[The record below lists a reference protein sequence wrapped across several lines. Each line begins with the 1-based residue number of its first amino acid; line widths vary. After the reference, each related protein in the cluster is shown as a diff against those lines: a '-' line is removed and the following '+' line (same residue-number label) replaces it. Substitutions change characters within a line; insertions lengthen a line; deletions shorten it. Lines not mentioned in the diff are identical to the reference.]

1 MKKILISIIIILLIG
16 LGYTIGVKSLS
27 IGQLKLES
35 VGDIKN
41 ASANLDQKFNTSKEI
56 SAKTYPKSIEDLDK
70 VVRDL
75 KTAKQQ
81 YQAKTL
87 NNPDVQSNLGVIQVE
102 KYNIEYLWTIIGN
115 YATKNGVT
123 LTLDIKSTS
132 AQDVYNLNFSLEGK
146 YIGITDFIYSLE
158 DDSELKFEIKDFK
171 MLSDKITTK
180 NTAANVTDN
189 EAASN
194 ENGENQESNNTVN
207 DNSKTNSN
215 STNTTNKQN
224 TTTDNSQKNT
234 ESKGD
239 GITLYATF
247 TVENVGINLNE

>member
-16 LGYTIGVKSLS
+16 LGYIIGVKSLS

-41 ASANLDQKFNTSKEI
+41 ASASLDQKFNTSKEI

-87 NNPDVQSNLGVIQVE
+87 NNPDVQSNLGIIQVE

-171 MLSDKITTK
+171 ISSDKITTK
-180 NTAANVTDN
+180 NTATNVTDN
-189 EAASN
+189 EVASN
-194 ENGENQESNNTVN
+194 ENGDNQESNNTVN

-215 STNTTNKQN
+215 STNTNQQD
-224 TTTDNSQKNT
+224 TTANNSQDNT
-234 ESKGD
+234 ESNGD

>member
-87 NNPDVQSNLGVIQVE
+87 NNPDVQSNLGIIQVE

-115 YATKNGVT
+115 YATKNGVK

-171 MLSDKITTK
+171 ISSDKITTK
-180 NTAANVTDN
+180 NTATNVTDN
-189 EAASN
+189 EVASN
-194 ENGENQESNNTVN
+194 ENGDNQESNNTVN

-215 STNTTNKQN
+215 STNTNQQDTIAN
-224 TTTDNSQKNT
+224 NSQDNA

>member
-16 LGYTIGVKSLS
+16 LGYIIGVKSLS

-41 ASANLDQKFNTSKEI
+41 ASASLDQKFNTSKEI

-87 NNPDVQSNLGVIQVE
+87 NNPDVQSNLGIIQVE

-171 MLSDKITTK
+171 ISSDKITTK
-180 NTAANVTDN
+180 NTATNVTDN
-189 EAASN
+189 EVASN
-194 ENGENQESNNTVN
+194 ENGENQESNNNTAN
-207 DNSKTNSN
+207 DNSKTNS
-215 STNTTNKQN
+215 TNTTNQQD
-224 TTTDNSQKNT
+224 TTANNSQDNT

>member
-87 NNPDVQSNLGVIQVE
+87 NNPDVQSNLGIIQVE

-158 DDSELKFEIKDFK
+158 DDDELKFEIKDFK
-171 MLSDKITTK
+171 ILFGKKS
-180 NTAANVTDN
+180 
-189 EAASN
+189 
-194 ENGENQESNNTVN
+194 
-207 DNSKTNSN
+207 
-215 STNTTNKQN
+215 
-224 TTTDNSQKNT
+224 
-234 ESKGD
+234 
-239 GITLYATF
+239 
-247 TVENVGINLNE
+247 

>member
-87 NNPDVQSNLGVIQVE
+87 NNPDVQSNLGIIQVE

-171 MLSDKITTK
+171 ISSDKITTK
-180 NTAANVTDN
+180 NTATNVTDN
-189 EAASN
+189 EVASN
-194 ENGENQESNNTVN
+194 ENGDNQESNNTVN

-215 STNTTNKQN
+215 STNTNQQD
-224 TTTDNSQKNT
+224 TTTNNSQDNT

>member
-41 ASANLDQKFNTSKEI
+41 ASASLDQKFNTSKEI

-87 NNPDVQSNLGVIQVE
+87 NNPDVQSNLGIIQVE

-115 YATKNGVT
+115 YATKNVT

-171 MLSDKITTK
+171 ISSDKITTK
-180 NTAANVTDN
+180 NTATNVTDN
-189 EAASN
+189 EIASN
-194 ENGENQESNNTVN
+194 ENGDNQESNNTVN

-215 STNTTNKQN
+215 STNTNQQD
-224 TTTDNSQKNT
+224 TTANNSQDNT

>member
-171 MLSDKITTK
+171 MSSDKITTK
-180 NTAANVTDN
+180 STATNVTDN
-189 EAASN
+189 EVASN
-194 ENGENQESNNTVN
+194 ESGDKQESNNNTAN
-207 DNSKTNSN
+207 DNSKTNN
-215 STNTTNKQN
+215 TNTTQQD
-224 TTTDNSQKNT
+224 TTANNSQDNT

>member
-41 ASANLDQKFNTSKEI
+41 ASASLDQKFNTSKEI

-87 NNPDVQSNLGVIQVE
+87 NNPDVQSNLGIIQVE

-171 MLSDKITTK
+171 ISSDKITTK
-180 NTAANVTDN
+180 NTATNVTDN
-189 EAASN
+189 EVASN
-194 ENGENQESNNTVN
+194 ENGDNQESNNTVN

-215 STNTTNKQN
+215 STNTNQQE
-224 TTTDNSQKNT
+224 TTANNSQDNT

>member
-41 ASANLDQKFNTSKEI
+41 ASASLDQKFNTSKEI

-87 NNPDVQSNLGVIQVE
+87 NNPDVQSNLGIIQVE

-171 MLSDKITTK
+171 ISSDKITTK
-180 NTAANVTDN
+180 NTATNVTDN
-189 EAASN
+189 EVASN
-194 ENGENQESNNTVN
+194 ENGDNHESNNTVN

-215 STNTTNKQN
+215 STNTNQQD
-224 TTTDNSQKNT
+224 TTENNSQDNT

>member
-87 NNPDVQSNLGVIQVE
+87 NNPDVQSNLGIIQVE

-171 MLSDKITTK
+171 ISSDKITTK
-180 NTAANVTDN
+180 NTATNVTDN
-189 EAASN
+189 EVASN
-194 ENGENQESNNTVN
+194 ENGDNQESNNTVN

-215 STNTTNKQN
+215 STNTNQQG
-224 TTTDNSQKNT
+224 TTANNSQDNT

>member
-87 NNPDVQSNLGVIQVE
+87 NNPDVQSNLGIIQVE

-171 MLSDKITTK
+171 ISSDKITTK
-180 NTAANVTDN
+180 NTATNVTDN
-189 EAASN
+189 EVASN
-194 ENGENQESNNTVN
+194 ENGDNQESNNTVN

-215 STNTTNKQN
+215 STNTNQQD
-224 TTTDNSQKNT
+224 TTAKNSQDNT

>member
-41 ASANLDQKFNTSKEI
+41 ASASLDQKFNTSKEI

-87 NNPDVQSNLGVIQVE
+87 NNPDVQSNLGIIQVE

-171 MLSDKITTK
+171 ISSDKITTK
-180 NTAANVTDN
+180 NTATNVTDN
-189 EAASN
+189 EIASN
-194 ENGENQESNNTVN
+194 ENGDNQESNNTVN
-207 DNSKTNSN
+207 DNSKTNNN
-215 STNTTNKQN
+215 STNTNQQD
-224 TTTDNSQKNT
+224 TTANNSQDNT

>member
-41 ASANLDQKFNTSKEI
+41 ASASLDQKFNTSKEI

-171 MLSDKITTK
+171 ISSDKITTK
-180 NTAANVTDN
+180 NTATNVTDN
-189 EAASN
+189 EVASN
-194 ENGENQESNNTVN
+194 ENGDNQESNNTVN

-215 STNTTNKQN
+215 STNTNQQD
-224 TTTDNSQKNT
+224 TTANNSQDDT

>member
-87 NNPDVQSNLGVIQVE
+87 NNPDVQSNLGIIQVE

-115 YATKNGVT
+115 YATKNGVK

-171 MLSDKITTK
+171 ISSDKITTK
-180 NTAANVTDN
+180 NTATNVTDN
-189 EAASN
+189 EVASN
-194 ENGENQESNNTVN
+194 ENEDNQESNNTVN

-215 STNTTNKQN
+215 STNTNQQD
-224 TTTDNSQKNT
+224 TTANNSQDNA

>member
-41 ASANLDQKFNTSKEI
+41 ASASLDQKFNTSKEI

-87 NNPDVQSNLGVIQVE
+87 NNPDVQSNLGIIQVE

-171 MLSDKITTK
+171 ISSDKITTK
-180 NTAANVTDN
+180 DTATNVTDN
-189 EAASN
+189 EVASN
-194 ENGENQESNNTVN
+194 ENGDNQESNNTVN

-215 STNTTNKQN
+215 STNTNQQD
-224 TTTDNSQKNT
+224 TTANNSQDNT

>member
-1 MKKILISIIIILLIG
+1 MLVL
-16 LGYTIGVKSLS
+16 TW
-27 IGQLKLES
+27 
-35 VGDIKN
+35 IKN
-41 ASANLDQKFNTSKEI
+41 SIQAKKFQL
-56 SAKTYPKSIEDLDK
+56 KTYPKSIEDLRSK

-87 NNPDVQSNLGVIQVE
+87 NNPDVQSNLGIIQVE

-132 AQDVYNLNFSLEGK
+132 TAQDVYNLNFSLEGK

-171 MLSDKITTK
+171 ISSDKITTK
-180 NTAANVTDN
+180 NTATNVTDN
-189 EAASN
+189 EVTSN
-194 ENGENQESNNTVN
+194 ENGDNQE
-207 DNSKTNSN
+207 K
-215 STNTTNKQN
+215 
-224 TTTDNSQKNT
+224 
-234 ESKGD
+234 
-239 GITLYATF
+239 
-247 TVENVGINLNE
+247 

>member
-16 LGYTIGVKSLS
+16 LGYIIGVKSLS

-41 ASANLDQKFNTSKEI
+41 ASASLDQKFNTSKEI

-81 YQAKTL
+81 DQAKTL
-87 NNPDVQSNLGVIQVE
+87 NNPDVQSNLGIIQVE

-171 MLSDKITTK
+171 ISSDKITTK
-180 NTAANVTDN
+180 NTATNVTDN
-189 EAASN
+189 EVASN
-194 ENGENQESNNTVN
+194 ENGDNHESNNTVN

-215 STNTTNKQN
+215 STNTNQQD
-224 TTTDNSQKNT
+224 TTENNSQDNT

>member
-87 NNPDVQSNLGVIQVE
+87 NNPDVQSNLGIIQLE

-171 MLSDKITTK
+171 ISSDKITTK
-180 NTAANVTDN
+180 NTATNVTDN
-189 EAASN
+189 EVASN
-194 ENGENQESNNTVN
+194 ENGDNQESNNTVN

-215 STNTTNKQN
+215 STNTNQQD
-224 TTTDNSQKNT
+224 TTANNSQDNT